1 MSSLIEKYNI
11 SERDLYAISLI
22 NSKKK
27 SAGLIEKEKLKAS
40 ALSYLK
46 PYNVKFLDIGRIL
59 DEISKKDYHLIFTN
73 NINEEVKKAIEADIN
88 KNSDIIAFYK
98 NWWSNRSK
106 KQKFLL
112 ILFTVSIVFGL
123 LMPQG
128 NQIGDINQELTNK
141 FSGEY
146 KGVETNGA
154 VIVKWEVNVDPLKY
168 EGNKTYTSYVSGS
181 AKDNFGGYVSLQ
193 KSKMIVEVDDNLNP
207 IKICFKD
214 QYGSSLL
221 GGDPCSIKHETD
233 GFTVLERGF
242 TITRSGNRFHDWTKK
257 HKS

>member
-46 PYNVKFLDIGRIL
+46 PYNVKFFDIGGIL
-59 DEISKKDYHLIFTN
+59 NEISKKDYHLINSVT
-73 NINEEVKKAIEADIN
+73 EEEKRAIEAGIN
-88 KNSDIIAFYK
+88 QKSDIAAFYK
-98 NWWSNRSK
+98 DWWNRRSK
-106 KQKFLL
+106 KQKFLIL
-112 ILFTVSIVFGL
+112 LFTVSIVFSL

-128 NQIGDINQELTNK
+128 NQIGDINQDLTNK

-146 KGVETNGA
+146 RGVETAGA
-154 VIVKWEVNVDPLKY
+154 VIVKWEINIDPIKY

-193 KSKMIVEVDDNLNP
+193 KSKLLIKVDDSLNP
-207 IKICFKD
+207 IQICFKD

-221 GGDPCSIKHETD
+221 GGDPCSIKQESN
-233 GFTVLERGF
+233 GFIVSEKGF
-242 TITRSGNRFHDWTKK
+242 TITRISNRFHDWTKK
-257 HKS
+257 HKN